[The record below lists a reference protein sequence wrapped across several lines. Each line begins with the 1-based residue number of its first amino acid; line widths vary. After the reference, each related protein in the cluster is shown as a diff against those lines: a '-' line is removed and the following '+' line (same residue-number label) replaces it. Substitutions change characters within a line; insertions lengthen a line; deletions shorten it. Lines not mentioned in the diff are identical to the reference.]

1 MASTI
6 NKIKL
11 QNYKRFK
18 SFEYEPNKRI
28 NILVG
33 DNEAG
38 KSTILEAIDL
48 VISANVRKVE
58 NIGIDRI
65 INATSIEEFQNGT
78 KTFSDLPIVMIE
90 LFLEGDFGFE
100 MEGKNNS
107 DKVLADGIRMIC
119 EPNPEFEKEIV
130 DAIQTDDAFFPY
142 DYYMIRFSTF
152 TDEGYS
158 GYKKKIKSVLNQYS
172 IRVAECFYFAGRKYY
187 KTAGIK

>member
-18 SFEYEPNKRI
+18 SFEFEPNKRI

-58 NIGIDRI
+58 NIGIQDGI
-65 INATSIEEFQNGT
+65 
-78 KTFSDLPIVMIE
+78 P
-90 LFLEGDFGFE
+90 
-100 MEGKNNS
+100 
-107 DKVLADGIRMIC
+107 LADR
-119 EPNPEFEKEIV
+119 
-130 DAIQTDDAFFPY
+130 
-142 DYYMIRFSTF
+142 
-152 TDEGYS
+152 
-158 GYKKKIKSVLNQYS
+158 
-172 IRVAECFYFAGRKYY
+172 
-187 KTAGIK
+187 